1 MTLSKA
7 GSVMSSSDLMPKELT
22 MRLVVRNKSNIVSKV
37 KGGLVVVSGSSV
49 EESKVESGL
58 TSV

>member
-7 GSVMSSSDLMPKELT
+7 GSVMSASEMMPKELT

-37 KGGLVVVSGSSV
+37 KGSL
-49 EESKVESGL
+49 K
-58 TSV
+58 

>member
-1 MTLSKA
+1 MSLSKA
-7 GSVMSSSDLMPKELT
+7 GSVMSASDLMPKELT

-37 KGGLVVVSGSSV
+37 KGGSVIDSTGSV
-49 EESKVESGL
+49 EESKDASGL